1 MDSKNAV
8 NVFSILKELSQEQ
21 TLFLLIVTHDTDF
34 TTKTDRIIEMAEGKT
49 LNQMTKR
56 FSIQSD
62 KIINSSTIFF

>member
-21 TLFLLIVTHDTDF
+21 ILFLLIVTHDTDF
-34 TTKTDRIIEMAEGKT
+34 TIKTDRIIEIAEGKT

-56 FSIQSD
+56 VSIQSD
-62 KIINSSTIFF
+62 KRINSSTIFF